1 MMREIILDSPLDMH
15 VHLRQGEMFRKV
27 LPYTIKHFSGALIMP
42 NTEPIIDEINTVK
55 RYEDQILRNEFFGKF
70 CPYMTLYFQTH
81 YTREFLKKVK
91 EHILAIK
98 FYPKNLTTNSIHGS
112 DPSDPEVEEVL
123 AAMEELNIPLCV
135 HAEAQG
141 YHEDREYIFH
151 YHLRGWHVRYPKLKI
166 IIEHVSD
173 QRTLELI
180 KNFNN
185 FYGTVT
191 PHHLLLTGDD
201 IMGPPLNPY
210 NYCMPVCKRPEDR
223 EALIEA
229 VIKCDNE
236 KLMLGTDS
244 APHMRNAKEQ
254 GGCAGI
260 FNAPIALQL
269 LAQIFFKDMKGL
281 IDGQFRF
288 KVFRTEAL
296 QNFVSDNAR
305 KIYGITPPKKQI
317 KLIEKPFVIPDS
329 YDGIVPLWAG
339 KTINWSIEDE

>member
-1 MMREIILDSPLDMH
+1 MMSEIILDSPLDMH
-15 VHLRQGEMFRKV
+15 LHLRDGEMLRKV
-27 LPYTIKHFSGALIMP
+27 VKHSVKHFSGALVMP
-42 NTEPIIDEINTVK
+42 NTEPIIDSLDMVKAYWREISHCHTDIFV
-55 RYEDQILRNEFFGKF
+55 
-70 CPYMTLYFQTH
+70 PYMTLYFKTY
-81 YTREFLKKVK
+81 YTKEYLEQVK
-91 EHILAIK
+91 PYILAIK
-98 FYPKNLTTNSIHGS
+98 FYPRNLTTNSIYGC
-112 DPSDPEVEEVL
+112 DPNDPEVEEVL
-123 AAMEELNIPLCV
+123 TVMEELNIPLCV

-141 YHEDREYIFH
+141 YHEDREYLFQRHIT
-151 YHLRGWHVRYPKLKI
+151 RWHVRHPKLKI
-166 IIEHVSD
+166 IIEHISD
-173 QRTLELI
+173 AHTLTLI
-180 KNFNN
+180 KDFNN
-185 FYGTVT
+185 VYGTIT

-201 IMGPPLNPY
+201 VMGPPLNSH

-244 APHMRNAKEQ
+244 APHTRNAKEQ

-269 LAQIFFKDMKGL
+269 LAEIFFKDMKGL
-281 IDGQFRF
+281 IDGHFRF

-296 QNFVSDNAR
+296 QNFVSSNAQ

-317 KLIEKPFVIPDS
+317 KLIEEPFVIPDS

-339 KTINWSIEDE
+339 KNINWSIKDE